1 MFRGRIEDK
10 EMIRGTTPTY
20 EFETDISLVDA
31 LEIFVT
37 FKQGNI
43 RVEKTKEDC
52 QVEADKITL
61 ELTQTETLNFRA
73 GGYKA
78 QCQIRAKF
86 AGAPEDVAVASNIMD
101 VNILPIL
108 KEGVI

>member
-1 MFRGRIEDK
+1 
-10 EMIRGTTPTY
+10 MIRGTTPTY
-20 EFETDISLVDA
+20 EFETDISLVEA
-31 LEIFVT
+31 TEIYVT

-52 QVEADKITL
+52 EVEPDKLTL
-61 ELTQTETLNFRA
+61 TLDQTETLNFRA

-78 QCQIRAKF
+78 QAQIRAKF
-86 AGAPEDVAVASNIMD
+86 PGSPEDVAVASNIMD